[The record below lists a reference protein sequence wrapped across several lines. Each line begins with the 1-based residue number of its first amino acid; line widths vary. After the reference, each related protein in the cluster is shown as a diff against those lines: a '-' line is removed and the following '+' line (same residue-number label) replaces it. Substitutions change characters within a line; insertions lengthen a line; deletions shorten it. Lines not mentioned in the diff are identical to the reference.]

1 MLSGVT
7 LHTSGELTPG
17 CLVTV
22 ASIECAQLL
31 YSELARPGANHPHTN
46 MAKASLNMM
55 TCSVADEFSKEGKSS
70 VHTSDFI
77 GFIGFH
83 RIHCTFIHRILLFR
97 RNGTIRCCP
106 CLSLDNWLF
115 VRLSQE
121 RFCNPQGHDTIPLL
135 RSARC
140 TSRCRNLQVSNV
152 TKASS
157 GRDGTD
163 AEMST
168 LACCGV
174 RITS

>member
-1 MLSGVT
+1 M
-7 LHTSGELTPG
+7 
-17 CLVTV
+17 

-121 RFCNPQGHDTIPLL
+121 PFLQSPRARHHSVASL
-135 RSARC
+135 RSLHVALRKPPSVEC
-140 TSRCRNLQVSNV
+140 HQSVERTGRN
-152 TKASS
+152 
-157 GRDGTD
+157 
-163 AEMST
+163 
-168 LACCGV
+168 
-174 RITS
+174 